1 MARRRD
7 AATPALRVV
16 EQAGVEHA
24 VHAYPHDPAVASY
37 GEEAASAL
45 GVAAR
50 RVLKTLCV
58 EADGELC
65 VAVVPVADR
74 LDLKAVAT
82 ALGAKRARMA
92 DPERAQR
99 VTGYVVGGI
108 APLGQR
114 RRLRTVVE
122 RRALEE
128 ATVFVSAGRRGLE
141 IELPPAA
148 LVELTDATTA
158 ALTRS

>member
-58 EADGELC
+58 EADGELWIGLN
-65 VAVVPVADR
+65 DR
-74 LDLKAVAT
+74 AVA
-82 ALGAKRARMA
+82 GAYAAERKQQQSNAAHRKRSSSLRIWSHAGTPGSA
-92 DPERAQR
+92 
-99 VTGYVVGGI
+99 
-108 APLGQR
+108 APTSR
-114 RRLRTVVE
+114 RTMMR
-122 RRALEE
+122 
-128 ATVFVSAGRRGLE
+128 
-141 IELPPAA
+141 
-148 LVELTDATTA
+148 
-158 ALTRS
+158 